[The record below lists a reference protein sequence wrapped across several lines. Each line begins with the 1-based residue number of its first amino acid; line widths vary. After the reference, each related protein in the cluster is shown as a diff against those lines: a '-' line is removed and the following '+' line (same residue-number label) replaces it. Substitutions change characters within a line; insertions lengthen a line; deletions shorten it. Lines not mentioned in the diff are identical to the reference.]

1 MNFESYIRSGILES
15 YALGLG
21 TPAERAEVERNI
33 AQYPVLAAELKAI
46 EDSLAAY
53 AQAHAIA
60 PPDGLK
66 SKILEK
72 IESEMK
78 APTPEPTPDP
88 PSSEGGSGGG
98 WTLKSLLPWFI
109 AGIAVALGVALWTSK
124 TEYREQQALMRT
136 MEQQLKDCKSDSML
150 QQQLRQDMAFIN
162 DPATRRIDMLGDVG
176 GQLSVYLNASQQA
189 VFATTARMKPLP
201 ANQDYQLWVIV
212 EGNPNPVP
220 LEVFQPGSDPLAL
233 VPVSFREK
241 VQAFAV
247 SLEPKGG
254 SPDGKPTQVL
264 MIGALS

>member
-1 MNFESYIRSGILES
+1 MNIESYIRSGILES

-72 IESEMK
+72 IESEINS
-78 APTPEPTPDP
+78 PTPEPTPES
-88 PSSEGGSGGG
+88 PSSNGGGGG
-98 WTLKSLLPWFI
+98 WTLASLLPWFL
-109 AGIAVALGVALWTSK
+109 AGIAVALGVALWNNK
-124 TEYREQQALMRT
+124 TEYREQQAIMRK
-136 MEQQLKDCKSDSML
+136 MEQQLKDCKSDSIL

-162 DPATRRIDMLGDVG
+162 DPATRRIDLLGEVG
-176 GQLSVYLNASQQA
+176 GQLSVYHNASQQA

-254 SPDGKPTQVL
+254 SPNGKPTQVL
-264 MIGALS
+264 MIKEMS